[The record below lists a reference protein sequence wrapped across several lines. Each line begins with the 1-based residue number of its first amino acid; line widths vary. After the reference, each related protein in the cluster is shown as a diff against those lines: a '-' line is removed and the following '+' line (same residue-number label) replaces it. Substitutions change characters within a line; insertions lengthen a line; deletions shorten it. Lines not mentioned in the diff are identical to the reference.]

1 MPSRIPS
8 SRALA
13 TAASVSIGADDAVM
27 VGGGARDWAGA
38 GPVEVDDVGGA
49 DVLACW
55 VEDVGGA
62 DVLAG

>member
-27 VGGGARDWAGA
+27 VGGARDWAGA

-49 DVLACW
+49 DVL
-55 VEDVGGA
+55 GG
-62 DVLAG
+62 